1 MKKPILSSKTI
12 NPGIPL
18 QSSSIPQVIWKPF
31 QLVRPDWTCKTI
43 NPGEPL
49 STHACMKKKIAKRLL
64 TLVNKLKNEG
74 RDQLNGIKYALKISI
89 ILSKRAKHRFR
100 GELPHQFAYNFYS
113 RPLHTSSQN
122 FKRSSLRHQ
131 TIFDFMQLQTLTI
144 LYH

>member
-1 MKKPILSSKTI
+1 M
-12 NPGIPL
+12 NL
-18 QSSSIPQVIWKPF
+18 QNHQPRRTTF
-31 QLVRPDWTCKTI
+31 NTC
-43 NPGEPL
+43 PHE
-49 STHACMKKKIAKRLL
+49 KKIAKRLL

-89 ILSKRAKHRFR
+89 IISKRAKHRFR

-131 TIFDFMQLQTLTI
+131 TIFDFMQASNFNHSIPLTSLNFRIFRLKIHFSVLSKLTI
-144 LYH
+144 IIEDYS

>member
-1 MKKPILSSKTI
+1 
-12 NPGIPL
+12 
-18 QSSSIPQVIWKPF
+18 
-31 QLVRPDWTCKTI
+31 
-43 NPGEPL
+43 
-49 STHACMKKKIAKRLL
+49 MKKKIAKRLL

-74 RDQLNGIKYALKISI
+74 RDQLNGIKDALKISI

-131 TIFDFMQLQTLTI
+131 TIFDFMQASNFNHSIPLTSLNFRIFRLKIHFSVLSKLTI
-144 LYH
+144 IIEDYS